1 MSKRITLNLVI
12 CTVAMFVLSPFVSA
26 DTANS
31 SKMHTY
37 DKASGESYYALSL
50 SPNIELPTVEAHDI
64 LVLVDT
70 SASQVGEYR
79 RDAMVCLESLL
90 ANLGKQHR
98 VNLMAVDLFAVE
110 MSTGFVSPT
119 GAQIDAAIKN
129 LNDRVALGST
139 DMVEILSAVAQQ
151 YEAKSNRPRSVIYI
165 GDGMSKANLLQ
176 IADYKRVV
184 NELVAKRISIS
195 TFAIGPQR
203 NIQLLASLSN
213 STGGVIRV
221 DNSDPQTSTKSGFDL
236 AGAVTAP
243 VVWPTKLNC
252 SQGMDCVYT
261 SITMPPLR
269 SDRDTILVGEL
280 QKRGNFDVALVGEV
294 NGQSVKMQWAVTAT
308 SSNEDYNFL
317 PALIQAARP
326 HSGIGLATLGT
337 EGLTEVRQSIQNN
350 VKNLNQVGLHA
361 LKTGDVKG
369 AIDVADEVL
378 RKDPTNTEAK
388 AIKGA
393 AERGPVTT
401 EIAFIQQ
408 PAAPVAPVP
417 APNDTNAL
425 VLNGGPAD
433 LEDSTDFLTQVE
445 RERSVRA
452 GKLIVIVENG
462 LEAAR
467 DIVGID
473 PAKARQD
480 LKLVL
485 EQVEAAADV
494 SGEIRQ
500 KLRKQIKDAIREAS
514 VRQIDVDSS
523 NRLTQIRVANA
534 ERLKDMVDETTRKQ
548 ELITRLMEK
557 FNVLMDE
564 AALKDDRKR
573 VDEGEEYLIADA
585 EIAMPIRT
593 MLPYD
598 GTPTAAVWK
607 SRILRQY
614 RGLEKFRDL
623 RHKNFAD
630 VMYENE
636 EALIPFPGGDSPIRY
651 PEAEFWHRI
660 TVERKKYVLDLGNN
674 PAEQKI
680 IDELDTET
688 RMTFFDTPLKD
699 VIDTIKGQHNIPIII
714 DERALTEVGLDS
726 NTVVNIDL
734 KGISLRSG
742 LKLMLN
748 SLQLTYVINDEVLKI
763 TTPEAAE
770 NELIVRTYEVG
781 DLVMPIPSGQGFGG
795 MGGGG
800 MGMGGGQGGMGG
812 QQGGGMGGMGGM
824 GGQGGQG
831 GGMGGF
837 QNFEDELSLGT
848 KTAPAAEVVPIGVDK
863 VKTNIPKAVE
873 QQLTVIDHQ
882 PKDGESLDAAWNR
895 YFKSTVDLSDEAV
908 AQHGRQIHFTVQL
921 KMIQAQRLHAQGGQE
936 TEEKSAKA
944 KRLVDEAIAIMLA
957 AMRNEQAQFWMYEG
971 LGLAMQANHAPLREV
986 ERALMSAID
995 YSNNPESLLAVGI
1008 YMSEVGLPKRALSIL
1023 RDVSKVNPYRP
1034 EPYVRGLAIA
1044 KRLGDVEGLKWATAG
1059 ILAQAWTNDQ
1069 KHIELDARHT
1079 AQALVM
1085 QLKEAGQEQVAK
1097 EFVQSIGEQ
1106 TARDCRIVVTWT
1118 GNADIDLHVQE
1129 PAGTVCS
1136 IQNDRTTSGGVLLG
1150 DTFAMAGN
1158 QPVTGYSESY
1168 VCPRAFKG
1176 EYRLL
1181 IRRVWGNVTAGKVTV
1196 DIYTD
1201 NPDRPHIHEQIQLDN
1216 KDAVVIFDVLHGRR
1230 IEPIGAHQLENMQK
1244 HQEIAGRQILA
1255 QKLNTLADSDA
1266 ARDFAIARRMAARD
1280 GRFFVPGRGGVGYR
1294 PQITTLPSGA
1304 NLSVQSPIVSPDRRY
1319 VRITIPPIPISTGV
1333 SDVRTFNFASGASQG
1348 FDGNGGGNNGG
1359 GNNGGGNGGGGN
1371 GGGGNNN

>member
-1 MSKRITLNLVI
+1 MSKRITLNIVI
-12 CTVAMFVLSPFVSA
+12 CTVAMFILSPFVSAA

-37 DKASGESYYALSL
+37 DKASGESYYAMSL
-50 SPNIELPTVEAHDI
+50 SPNIELSEVEAHDI

-79 RDAMVCLESLL
+79 RDAMVCLKSLL

-110 MSTGFVSPT
+110 MSAGFVSPT
-119 GAQIDAAIKN
+119 GAQIDASIKK
-129 LNDRVALGST
+129 LSDRVALGST

-151 YEAKSNRPRSVIYI
+151 YEAKSSRPRCVVYI

-184 NELVAKRISIS
+184 NELVAQRISMS

-221 DNSDPQTSTKSGFDL
+221 DNSDPQTSTKCGFDL
-236 AGAVTAP
+236 AVAVTAP
-243 VVWPTKLNC
+243 VVWPTQLTL

-261 SITMPPLR
+261 SSTMPPLR
-269 SDRDTILVGEL
+269 ADRDTILVGEL

-294 NGQSVKMQWAVTAT
+294 NGQSVKMQWTVSAT
-308 SSNEDYNFL
+308 GSNEDYNFL
-317 PALIQAARP
+317 PALIRAARP

-350 VKNLNQVGLHA
+350 VENLNQVGLHA

-378 RKDPTNTEAK
+378 RKDPTNTKAQ

-401 EIAFIQQ
+401 EIALIQQ
-408 PAAPVAPVP
+408 PAAPAAPVP
-417 APNDTNAL
+417 APNDPNAL
-425 VLNGGPAD
+425 VLDGGPAD
-433 LEDSTDFLTQVE
+433 LEDSSDFLTNVE

-452 GKLIVIVENG
+452 GKLVVIVENG

-480 LKLVL
+480 LKLIR
-485 EQVEAAADV
+485 EQVEAATDV

-500 KLRKQIKDAIREAS
+500 KLRQQIEDAIREAS
-514 VRQIDVDSS
+514 VRQIGVDSA
-523 NRLTQIRVANA
+523 NRLNQIREANA
-534 ERLKDMVDETTRKQ
+534 DRLKDMVDETTRKQ

-564 AALKDDRKR
+564 AALQDDRKR
-573 VDEGEEYLIADA
+573 VDEGEEYLTADA

-630 VMYENE
+630 VMYETE

-680 IDELDTET
+680 IDELDNET

-699 VIDTIKGQHNIPIII
+699 VIDQIKGQHNIPIII

-748 SLQLTYVINDEVLKI
+748 SLELTYVINDEVLKI

-770 NELIVRTYEVG
+770 NE
-781 DLVMPIPSGQGFGG
+781 
-795 MGGGG
+795 
-800 MGMGGGQGGMGG
+800 
-812 QQGGGMGGMGGM
+812 
-824 GGQGGQG
+824 
-831 GGMGGF
+831 
-837 QNFEDELSLGT
+837 
-848 KTAPAAEVVPIGVDK
+848 
-863 VKTNIPKAVE
+863 
-873 QQLTVIDHQ
+873 
-882 PKDGESLDAAWNR
+882 
-895 YFKSTVDLSDEAV
+895 
-908 AQHGRQIHFTVQL
+908 
-921 KMIQAQRLHAQGGQE
+921 
-936 TEEKSAKA
+936 
-944 KRLVDEAIAIMLA
+944 
-957 AMRNEQAQFWMYEG
+957 
-971 LGLAMQANHAPLREV
+971 
-986 ERALMSAID
+986 
-995 YSNNPESLLAVGI
+995 
-1008 YMSEVGLPKRALSIL
+1008 
-1023 RDVSKVNPYRP
+1023 
-1034 EPYVRGLAIA
+1034 
-1044 KRLGDVEGLKWATAG
+1044 
-1059 ILAQAWTNDQ
+1059 
-1069 KHIELDARHT
+1069 
-1079 AQALVM
+1079 
-1085 QLKEAGQEQVAK
+1085 
-1097 EFVQSIGEQ
+1097 
-1106 TARDCRIVVTWT
+1106 
-1118 GNADIDLHVQE
+1118 
-1129 PAGTVCS
+1129 
-1136 IQNDRTTSGGVLLG
+1136 
-1150 DTFAMAGN
+1150 
-1158 QPVTGYSESY
+1158 
-1168 VCPRAFKG
+1168 
-1176 EYRLL
+1176 
-1181 IRRVWGNVTAGKVTV
+1181 
-1196 DIYTD
+1196 
-1201 NPDRPHIHEQIQLDN
+1201 
-1216 KDAVVIFDVLHGRR
+1216 
-1230 IEPIGAHQLENMQK
+1230 
-1244 HQEIAGRQILA
+1244 
-1255 QKLNTLADSDA
+1255 
-1266 ARDFAIARRMAARD
+1266 
-1280 GRFFVPGRGGVGYR
+1280 
-1294 PQITTLPSGA
+1294 
-1304 NLSVQSPIVSPDRRY
+1304 
-1319 VRITIPPIPISTGV
+1319 
-1333 SDVRTFNFASGASQG
+1333 
-1348 FDGNGGGNNGG
+1348 
-1359 GNNGGGNGGGGN
+1359 
-1371 GGGGNNN
+1371 

>member
-1 MSKRITLNLVI
+1 MSKRITLNIVI
-12 CTVAMFVLSPFVSA
+12 CTVAMFVLSPFVTA
-26 DTANS
+26 ETANS

-37 DKASGESYYALSL
+37 DKASGESYYAMSL
-50 SPNIELPTVEAHDI
+50 SPNIELTTVDAHDI

-79 RDAMVCLESLL
+79 RDAMICLKSLL
-90 ANLGKQHR
+90 ENLGKQHR

-110 MSTGFVSPT
+110 MSGGFVSPT
-119 GAQIDAAIKN
+119 GAQIDAAIKK

-151 YEAKSNRPRSVIYI
+151 YEAKSDRPRCVVYI

-184 NELVAKRISIS
+184 NEIVEKRISIS
-195 TFAIGPQR
+195 TYAIGPQR

-221 DNSDPQTSTKSGFDL
+221 DDADPQTSTKSGFDL
-236 AGAVTAP
+236 AGAVTAS
-243 VVWPTKLNC
+243 VVWPTQLTL

-261 SITMPPLR
+261 SSTMPPLR

-280 QKRGNFDVALVGEV
+280 QKRGNFDIALVGQV
-294 NGQSVKMQWAVTAT
+294 NGQSVKMQWTVSAT
-308 SSNEDYNFL
+308 VSNEDYNFL

-326 HSGIGLATLGT
+326 HSGVGLATLGT

-350 VKNLNQVGLHA
+350 VENLNQVGLHA

-378 RKDPTNTEAK
+378 RKDPTNTKAK

-401 EIAFIQQ
+401 EIALIQQ
-408 PAAPVAPVP
+408 PAAPAAPVP
-417 APNDTNAL
+417 APNDPNAL
-425 VLNGGPAD
+425 VLDGGPAD
-433 LEDSTDFLTQVE
+433 LEDSADFLTNVE

-452 GKLIVIVENG
+452 GKLVVIVENG

-480 LKLVL
+480 LKLIR
-485 EQVEAAADV
+485 EQVEAATDV

-500 KLRKQIKDAIREAS
+500 KLRKQIEDAIREAS
-514 VRQIDVDSS
+514 VRQIGVDSE
-523 NRLTQIRVANA
+523 NRLNQIREANA

-548 ELITRLMEK
+548 ELITRLMDK

-564 AALKDDRKR
+564 AALEDDRKR
-573 VDEGEEYLIADA
+573 VDEGEQYLTADA

-607 SRILRQY
+607 SRILRQF

-680 IDELDTET
+680 IDELDNET
-688 RMTFFDTPLKD
+688 RMTFFDQPLKD
-699 VIDTIKGQHNIPIII
+699 VVDTIKGQHNIPIII

-726 NTVVNIDL
+726 NTPVNIDL

-781 DLVMPIPSGQGFGG
+781 DLVMPIPSGMGFGG

-800 MGMGGGQGGMGG
+800 MGMGGGGMG
-812 QQGGGMGGMGGM
+812 MG
-824 GGQGGQG
+824 G

-837 QNFEDELSLGT
+837 QNVEDELSLGT
-848 KTAPAAEVVPIGVDK
+848 KTAPVTEATPAQVDK
-863 VKTNIPKAVE
+863 AETDIPKAIE

-882 PKDGESLDAAWNR
+882 PKKGESLDDAWNR
-895 YFKSTVDLSDEAV
+895 YFKSTADLSDETV
-908 AQHGRQIHFTVQL
+908 DQHARQIRFTVQL

-936 TEEKSAKA
+936 NDEKSAKA
-944 KRLVDEAIAIMLA
+944 KRLVDESIAIMLA
-957 AMRNEQAQFWMYEG
+957 AMRNEQSQFWMYEG

-1008 YMSEVGLPKRALSIL
+1008 YMAEVGLHKRALSIL
-1023 RDVSKVNPYRP
+1023 QDVSEVNPYRP

-1044 KRLGDVEGLKWATAG
+1044 KRLGDLEGLKWATAG
-1059 ILAQAWTNDQ
+1059 ILAQAWTNEQ

-1085 QLKEAGQEQVAK
+1085 QLKQAGQEQAAK
-1097 EFVQSIGEQ
+1097 EFAQSIGEQ
-1106 TARDCRIVVTWT
+1106 ASRDCRIVVTWT

-1136 IQNDRTTSGGVLLG
+1136 IQNDRTTSGGVMLG

-1158 QPVTGYSESY
+1158 QPVKGYSESY

-1196 DIYTD
+1196 DIFTD

-1244 HQEIAGRQILA
+1244 HQAIAGRQILA
-1255 QKLNTLADSDA
+1255 QQLNSLTDSDA
-1266 ARDFAIARRMAARD
+1266 ARDFAIARKMAARD

-1294 PQITTLPSGA
+1294 PEITVLPSGA
-1304 NLSVQSPIVSPDRRY
+1304 NLTAMSPIVSPDRRY
-1319 VRITIPPIPISTGV
+1319 VRISIPPMPISTGV
-1333 SDVRTFNFASGASQG
+1333 GDVRTFNFASGAAQG
-1348 FDGNGGGNNGG
+1348 FDDERGNDNNAQQEGGNR
-1359 GNNGGGNGGGGN
+1359 
-1371 GGGGNNN
+1371 

>member
-1 MSKRITLNLVI
+1 MSKRITLNIVI
-12 CTVAMFVLSPFVSA
+12 CTVAMFILSPFVSA

-37 DKASGESYYALSL
+37 DKASGESYYAMSL
-50 SPNIELPTVEAHDI
+50 SPNIELSTVEAHDI

-70 SASQVGEYR
+70 SASQVGAYR
-79 RDAMVCLESLL
+79 RDAMICLESLL

-119 GAQIDAAIKN
+119 GAQIDAAIKK

-151 YEAKSNRPRSVIYI
+151 YEVKSNRPRSVVYI

-176 IADYKRVV
+176 ITDYKRVV

-195 TFAIGPQR
+195 TFAIGPRR

-236 AGAVTAP
+236 AGAVTAS
-243 VVWPTKLNC
+243 VVWPTQLTF

-294 NGQSVKMQWAVTAT
+294 NGQSVKMQWTVSAT
-308 SSNEDYNFL
+308 GSNEDYNFL
-317 PALIQAARP
+317 PALIEAARP

-378 RKDPTNTEAK
+378 RKDPTNTKAK

-401 EIAFIQQ
+401 EIALIQQ
-408 PAAPVAPVP
+408 PAAPAATVP
-417 APNDTNAL
+417 APNDANAL
-425 VLNGGPAD
+425 VLDGGPAD
-433 LEDSTDFLTQVE
+433 LEDSVDFLTKVE

-480 LKLVL
+480 LKLIR
-485 EQVEAAADV
+485 EQVEAATDV

-500 KLRKQIKDAIREAS
+500 KLRKQIEDAIREAS
-514 VRQIDVDSS
+514 VRQIGVDSS
-523 NRLTQIRVANA
+523 NRLTQVREANA
-534 ERLKDMVDETTRKQ
+534 ARLKDMVDETTRKQ

-573 VDEGEEYLIADA
+573 VDEGEEYLTADA

-593 MLPYD
+593 MLPYS

-614 RGLEKFRDL
+614 SGLEKFRDL

-680 IDELDTET
+680 IDELDNET

-714 DERALTEVGLDS
+714 DERALTDIGFDS
-726 NTVVNIDL
+726 SMSVNIDL

-742 LKLMLN
+742 LKLMLR
-748 SLQLTYVINDEVLKI
+748 SLGLTYVINDEVLKI

-770 NELIVRTYEVG
+770 SELIVRTYEVG
-781 DLVMPIPSGQGFGG
+781 DLVMPIPSGMGFGG

-800 MGMGGGQGGMGG
+800 MGMGGGQQGGGMGGG
-812 QQGGGMGGMGGM
+812 QQGGGMGMGG
-824 GGQGGQG
+824 GGG

-837 QNFEDELSLGT
+837 QNVEDELSLGT
-848 KTAPAAEVVPIGVDK
+848 KTAPATAPASARADK
-863 VKTNIPKAVE
+863 SKTDIPKAIE

-882 PKDGESLDAAWNR
+882 PKDGESLDTAWNR
-895 YFKSTVDLSDEAV
+895 YFKSIVDLSDEAV
-908 AQHGRQIHFTVQL
+908 AQHGRQIRFTVQL
-921 KMIQAQRLHAQGGQE
+921 KMIQAQRLHAQGGQD
-936 TEEKSAKA
+936 TEEKAAKA
-944 KRLVDEAIAIMLA
+944 KRLVDESIAIMLA
-957 AMRNEQAQFWMYEG
+957 AMRNEQSQFWMYEG

-995 YSNNPESLLAVGI
+995 YSNNSESLLAVGI
-1008 YMSEVGLPKRALSIL
+1008 YMSEVGLHKRALSIL
-1023 RDVSKVNPYRP
+1023 QDVSEVNPYRP

-1044 KRLGDVEGLKWATAG
+1044 KRLGDLEGLKWATAG

-1079 AQALVM
+1079 AQALAI
-1085 QLKEAGQEQVAK
+1085 QLKQAGHEQAAK
-1097 EFVQSIGEQ
+1097 EFAQSISEQ

-1136 IQNDRTTSGGVLLG
+1136 IQNDRTTSGGVMLG

-1158 QPVTGYSESY
+1158 QPVNGYSESY

-1230 IEPIGAHQLENMQK
+1230 VEPIGAHQLENMQK
-1244 HQEIAGRQILA
+1244 HQEVAGRQILA
-1255 QKLNTLADSDA
+1255 QQLNNLSNSDA
-1266 ARDFAIARRMAARD
+1266 ARDFAIARKMAARD

-1294 PQITTLPSGA
+1294 PEITVLPSGA
-1304 NLSVQSPIVSPDRRY
+1304 NLTAMSPIVSPDRRY
-1319 VRITIPPIPISTGV
+1319 VRISIPPTPIATGV
-1333 SDVRTFNFASGASQG
+1333 GDIRTFNFATGAAQG
-1348 FDGNGGGNNGG
+1348 FDDERDNDNNAQDE
-1359 GNNGGGNGGGGN
+1359 
-1371 GGGGNNN
+1371 